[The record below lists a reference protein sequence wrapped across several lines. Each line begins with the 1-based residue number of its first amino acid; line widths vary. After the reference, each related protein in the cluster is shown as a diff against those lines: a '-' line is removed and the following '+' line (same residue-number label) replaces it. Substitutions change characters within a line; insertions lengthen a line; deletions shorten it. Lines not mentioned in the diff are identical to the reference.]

1 MPEYTLFSETTLLP
15 KPAATDLGAAIGHCV
30 MGRIVHLSPSG
41 RPSVDFPG
49 NDRAP
54 LEARTLVE
62 PPAGTTREDLENAEV
77 LLVFENED
85 TRLPLIVGFP
95 RSGFRTLVMPAGE
108 PATTTLSASET
119 PASETPVERFA
130 AVNGAVEVDGRR
142 VEIKG
147 DKEIRL
153 SCGRS
158 SITLR
163 QDGKIVIKGT
173 HIVSRSEGPHR
184 IKGGS
189 VTIN

>member
-15 KPAATDLGAAIGHCV
+15 RPAATDLGAAIGHCV

-85 TRLPLIVGFP
+85 PRLPLIVGFP

-108 PATTTLSASET
+108 QATTTLSASG
-119 PASETPVERFA
+119 TPVERLPA
-130 AVNGAVEVDGRR
+130 AHGAVEVDGRR